1 MRAFT
6 LTLRMLA
13 LPVAASAVIL
23 VVACNDSSNDVAG
36 PAMGAV
42 ADVSGNWSGDFDSYA
57 PASCASRTTAVSLTQ
72 TGSEVHGTFKVVG
85 CGIDGVF
92 RATVSGN
99 YVTGSVGM
107 LGCTGGAVSG
117 RLENGS
123 LSLTVG
129 DFRKE
134 LIAGEAEV
142 LAGGLVRLQR

>member
-6 LTLRMLA
+6 LAIRTLVVL
-13 LPVAASAVIL
+13 VAAAAAIVF
-23 VVACNDSSNDVAG
+23 VGCNDSSNDVTG
-36 PAMGAV
+36 PAMGAA
-42 ADVSGNWSGDFDSYA
+42 ADVSGTWSGDFDSYA
-57 PASCASRTTAVSLTQ
+57 PASCASRSAAVSLTQ
-72 TGSEVHGTFKVVG
+72 SGNQVHGTFKVVG

-99 YVTGSVGM
+99 TVSGSVGM

-142 LAGGLVRLQR
+142 LPGGIVRLQR